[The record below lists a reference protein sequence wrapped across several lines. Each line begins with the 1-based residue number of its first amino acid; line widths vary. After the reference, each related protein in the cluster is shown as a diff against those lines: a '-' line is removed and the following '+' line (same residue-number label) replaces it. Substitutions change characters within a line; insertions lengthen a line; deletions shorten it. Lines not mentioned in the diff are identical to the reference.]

1 MNKILI
7 ADDHPLFRDAIKSVI
22 TEKLP
27 GYMLIETANLDEAIE
42 LVDENPDID
51 LILLDLN
58 MPGMDGL
65 NGIVRMRNQAP
76 EIPLGIISAE
86 EDKSVVLQ
94 TIGYGAVGFIPKSTT
109 RDTIAQAIEQ
119 ILDGQVYMPAD
130 IIRSGSSHSG
140 SGMHRQGNDIDLK
153 NISHLTRKQLQV
165 FERMA
170 KGKSNKQIAYE
181 MNIAETTVKAHVS
194 AILHKL
200 NVKNRIQAVL
210 CASNIDFD
218 QYLHSSRS

>member
-7 ADDHPLFRDAIKSVI
+7 ADDHPLFRDAIKSIIV
-22 TEKLP
+22 ESFP
-27 GYMLIETANLDEAIE
+27 GYELLETSNLDEAIG
-42 LVDENPDID
+42 LVDDNPDID

-65 NGIVRMRNQAP
+65 TGIVKMRNHAP

-86 EDKSVVLQ
+86 EDKSIVLQ
-94 TIGYGAVGFIPKSTT
+94 AAGYGAVGFIPKSTT
-109 RDTIAQAIEQ
+109 RDTITHAIQQ
-119 ILDGQVYMPAD
+119 ILAGQVYLPAD
-130 IIRSGSSHSG
+130 IIRSNPDEKVATTNK
-140 SGMHRQGNDIDLK
+140 QFEIDMK
-153 NISHLTRKQLQV
+153 SISYLTRKQLQV
-165 FERMA
+165 FEQMA
-170 KGKSNKQIAYE
+170 KGNSNKQIAYD

-200 NVKNRIQAVL
+200 KVKNRIQAVL

-218 QYLHSSRS
+218 QYLRNSR

>member
-7 ADDHPLFRDAIKSVI
+7 ADDHPLFRDAIKSII
-22 TEKLP
+22 TEKFP
-27 GYMLIETANLDEAIE
+27 GYLLLETASLDEAIQ

-65 NGIVRMRNQAP
+65 TGIVKMRNHAP

-94 TIGYGAVGFIPKSTT
+94 TVGYGAVGFIPKSSA
-109 RDTIAQAIEQ
+109 RDAISQAIGQ

-130 IIRSGSSHSG
+130 IIRGGTTQSPTKTGHHS
-140 SGMHRQGNDIDLK
+140 DIDLK
-153 NISHLTRKQLQV
+153 NMAYLTRKQLQV
-165 FERMA
+165 FEQMA

-194 AILHKL
+194 AILHKM

-218 QYLHSSRS
+218 QYLHSSR

>member
-7 ADDHPLFRDAIKSVI
+7 ADDHPLFRDAIKSIIV
-22 TEKLP
+22 ESFS
-27 GYMLIETANLDEAIE
+27 GYELLETANLDDAIA
-42 LVDENPDID
+42 LVDDNPDTD

-65 NGIVRMRNQAP
+65 TGIVKMRNHAP

-86 EDKSVVLQ
+86 EDKSIVLQ
-94 TIGYGAVGFIPKSTT
+94 AAGYGAVGFIPKSTT
-109 RDTIAQAIEQ
+109 RETITKAIEQ
-119 ILDGQVYMPAD
+119 ILAGQVYLPAD
-130 IIRSGSSHSG
+130 IIRSNPGETVTNTSK
-140 SGMHRQGNDIDLK
+140 QFEIDMK
-153 NISHLTRKQLQV
+153 SISYLTRKQLQV
-165 FERMA
+165 FEQMA
-170 KGKSNKQIAYE
+170 KGNSNKQIAYD

-200 NVKNRIQAVL
+200 KVKNRIQAVL

-218 QYLHSSRS
+218 QYLHNSR

>member
-7 ADDHPLFRDAIKSVI
+7 ADDHPLFREAIKSII
-22 TEKLP
+22 TERFS
-27 GYMLIETANLDEAIE
+27 GYVLLETANLDDAIE
-42 LVDENPDID
+42 LVDEIPDID

-58 MPGMDGL
+58 MPGMEGL
-65 NGIVRMRNQAP
+65 TGIVKMRNQAP

-86 EDKSVVLQ
+86 EDKNVVLQ
-94 TIGYGAVGFIPKSTT
+94 TIGYGAVGFIPKSST
-109 RDTIAQAIEQ
+109 RDTIEKAISQ

-130 IIRSGSSHSG
+130 IIRNNPVQTSGRTSPH
-140 SGMHRQGNDIDLK
+140 NEIDLK
-153 NISHLTRKQLQV
+153 NLSYLTRKQLQV
-165 FERMA
+165 FEQMA
-170 KGKSNKQIAYE
+170 KGKSNKQIAYD

-218 QYLHSSRS
+218 QYLHK

>member
-22 TEKLP
+22 EEKFP
-27 GYMLIETANLDEAIE
+27 GYMLMETATLDEAID

-65 NGIVRMRNQAP
+65 TGIVKMRNQAP

-94 TIGYGAVGFIPKSTT
+94 TVGYGAVGFIPKSTT
-109 RDTIAQAIEQ
+109 RDTIAMAIEQ

-130 IIRSGSSHSG
+130 IIRSGSSHDS
-140 SGMHRQGNDIDLK
+140 SNVHRNNDIDLK

-218 QYLHSSRS
+218 QYLHNSSR

>member
-7 ADDHPLFRDAIKSVI
+7 ADDHPLFREAIKSII
-22 TEKLP
+22 TEKFT
-27 GYMLIETANLDEAIE
+27 GYTLLETSTLNEAIE
-42 LVDENPDID
+42 LVDEVPDID

-65 NGIVRMRNQAP
+65 TGIVKMRNQAP

-86 EDKSVVLQ
+86 EEKSVVLQ
-94 TIGYGAVGFIPKSTT
+94 TIGYGAVGFIPKSST
-109 RDTIAQAIEQ
+109 RDIIEQAIGQ

-130 IIRSGSSHSG
+130 IIRNNSAQATERSTPQS
-140 SGMHRQGNDIDLK
+140 DVDLK
-153 NISHLTRKQLQV
+153 NLSYLTRKQLQV
-165 FERMA
+165 YEQMA
-170 KGKSNKQIAYE
+170 KGKSNKQIAYD

-200 NVKNRIQAVL
+200 KVKNRIQAVL
-210 CASNIDFD
+210 CASNVDFS
-218 QYLHSSRS
+218 QYLHK

>member
-1 MNKILI
+1 MNKILV
-7 ADDHPLFRDAIKSVI
+7 ADDHPLFRDAIKSII
-22 TEKLP
+22 TEKFP
-27 GYMLIETANLDEAIE
+27 GYELLETASLNEAIL
-42 LVDENPDID
+42 LVDDNPDID

-65 NGIVRMRNQAP
+65 TGIVKMRNHAP

-94 TIGYGAVGFIPKSTT
+94 TVGYGAVGFIPKSSA
-109 RDTIAQAIEQ
+109 RDTIEQAIGQ

-130 IIRSGSSHSG
+130 IIRGSTTQTSTRAG
-140 SGMHRQGNDIDLK
+140 QQTDIDLK
-153 NISHLTRKQLQV
+153 NMSYLTRKQLQV
-165 FERMA
+165 FEQMA

-194 AILHKL
+194 AILHKM

-218 QYLHSSRS
+218 QYLHNTR

>member
-1 MNKILI
+1 MYKILI

-22 TEKLP
+22 DEKFP
-27 GYMLIETANLDEAIE
+27 GSTILETSNFNDSIQLAE
-42 LVDENPDID
+42 ENPDID
-51 LILLDLN
+51 LVLLDLN
-58 MPGMDGL
+58 MPGMEGL
-65 NGIVRMRNQAP
+65 TGIVRMRNNHP

-94 TIGYGAVGFIPKSTT
+94 TVGYGAVGFITKSTP
-109 RDTIAQAIEQ
+109 RENIAMAISQ
-119 ILDGQVYMPAD
+119 ILDGQVYLPAD
-130 IIRSGSSHSG
+130 IIRSSSAQQSG
-140 SGMHRQGNDIDLK
+140 SAHKSDEDALK
-153 NISHLTRKQLQV
+153 NIAYLTRKQLQV
-165 FERMA
+165 FERLA

-218 QYLHSSRS
+218 QYLHHHR

>member
-1 MNKILI
+1 MYKILI

-22 TEKLP
+22 DEKFP
-27 GYMLIETANLDEAIE
+27 GSTILETSNFDDSIQLAE
-42 LVDENPDID
+42 ENPDID
-51 LILLDLN
+51 LVLLDLN
-58 MPGMDGL
+58 MPGMEGL
-65 NGIVRMRNQAP
+65 TGIVRMRNNHP

-94 TIGYGAVGFIPKSTT
+94 TVSYGAVGFITKSTA
-109 RDTIAQAIEQ
+109 RENIAMAISQ
-119 ILDGQVYMPAD
+119 ILEGQVYLPAD
-130 IIRSGSSHSG
+130 IIRSNST
-140 SGMHRQGNDIDLK
+140 RQPSLVRKNDENTLK
-153 NISHLTRKQLQV
+153 NVAYLTRKQLQV
-165 FERMA
+165 FERLA

-218 QYLHSSRS
+218 QYLHQRR

>member
-7 ADDHPLFRDAIKSVI
+7 ADDHPLFRDAIKSIV
-22 TEKLP
+22 TEEFD
-27 GYMLIETANLDEAIE
+27 GYTMLETATLDDAIN
-42 LVDENPDID
+42 LVDDNPDID

-58 MPGMDGL
+58 MPGMEGL
-65 NGIVRMRNQAP
+65 TGIVKMRNHAP

-94 TIGYGAVGFIPKSTT
+94 TVGYGAVGFIPKSSPREVITH
-109 RDTIAQAIEQ
+109 AISQ

-130 IIRSGSSHSG
+130 IIRSGPMHSG
-140 SGMHRQGNDIDLK
+140 MGSNRNTHDVDLR
-153 NISHLTRKQLQV
+153 NMSYLTRKQLQV
-165 FERMA
+165 FEQMA
-170 KGKSNKQIAYE
+170 KGKSNKQIAYD

-218 QYLHSSRS
+218 QYLQGSR

>member
-7 ADDHPLFRDAIKSVI
+7 ADDHPLFRDAIKSIIV
-22 TEKLP
+22 ESFS
-27 GYMLIETANLDEAIE
+27 GYELLETSNLDDAIA
-42 LVDENPDID
+42 LVDDNPDTD

-65 NGIVRMRNQAP
+65 TGIVKMRNHAP

-86 EDKSVVLQ
+86 EDKSIVLQ
-94 TIGYGAVGFIPKSTT
+94 AAGYGAVGFIPKSTT
-109 RDTIAQAIEQ
+109 RETITRAIEQ
-119 ILDGQVYMPAD
+119 ILAGQVYLPAD
-130 IIRSGSSHSG
+130 IIRSNPGESVANTSK
-140 SGMHRQGNDIDLK
+140 QFEIDMK
-153 NISHLTRKQLQV
+153 SISYLTRKQLQV
-165 FERMA
+165 FEQMA
-170 KGKSNKQIAYE
+170 KGNSNKQIAYD

-200 NVKNRIQAVL
+200 KVKNRIQAVL

-218 QYLHSSRS
+218 QYLHNSR

>member
-7 ADDHPLFRDAIKSVI
+7 ADDHPLFRDAIKSIIV
-22 TEKLP
+22 ESFPSYEL
-27 GYMLIETANLDEAIE
+27 LETSNLDDAIA
-42 LVDENPDID
+42 LVDENPDTD

-65 NGIVRMRNQAP
+65 TGIVKMRNHAP

-86 EDKSVVLQ
+86 EDKSIVLQ
-94 TIGYGAVGFIPKSTT
+94 AAGYGAVGFIPKSTT
-109 RDTIAQAIEQ
+109 RDTITHAIEQ
-119 ILDGQVYMPAD
+119 ILAGQVYLPAD
-130 IIRSGSSHSG
+130 IIRSNPSG
-140 SGMHRQGNDIDLK
+140 NVSTSNKQFEIDMK
-153 NISHLTRKQLQV
+153 SISYLTRKQLQV
-165 FERMA
+165 FEQMA
-170 KGKSNKQIAYE
+170 KGNSNKQIAYD

-200 NVKNRIQAVL
+200 KVKNRIQAVL

-218 QYLHSSRS
+218 QYLHNSR

>member
-1 MNKILI
+1 MYKILI

-22 TEKLP
+22 YEKFP
-27 GYMLIETANLDEAIE
+27 GSTVLETSNFYDSLQLAE
-42 LVDENPDID
+42 ENHNID
-51 LILLDLN
+51 LVLLDLN
-58 MPGMDGL
+58 MPGMEGL
-65 NGIVRMRNQAP
+65 TGIVKMRNNHP

-94 TIGYGAVGFIPKSTT
+94 TVGYGAVGFITKSTS
-109 RDTIAQAIEQ
+109 RDNMANAITQ
-119 ILDGQVYMPAD
+119 ILNGQVYLPAD
-130 IIRSGSSHSG
+130 IIRSSTA
-140 SGMHRQGNDIDLK
+140 QQQNPWQK
-153 NISHLTRKQLQV
+153 NKGLDPKTMAYLTRKQLQV

-210 CASNIDFD
+210 SASNIDFD
-218 QYLHSSRS
+218 QYLHHPR